1 MLQLQSAGYSYGEN
15 TVLQDISFTIQQG
28 EIVGILGP
36 SGSGKT
42 TLLKILSH
50 LAELETGSYRINDTW
65 ISKNGVLSAPNVV
78 SQAMSEVG
86 VVFQQFN
93 LFPHMTVL
101 ENVVLPLKLRKKLS
115 KETCRTEAIEMLKS
129 MDLQDKLESY
139 PHQLSGGQ
147 QQRVAIARALILKP
161 QILLIDEPTSSLD
174 AAMTQTVIEILRTLN
189 TKGLTL
195 ILITHDLIFAKAL
208 CQRVIEIGN
217 GRLTK
222 DCVADEYFPT
232 L

>member
-1 MLQLQSAGYSYGEN
+1 MLQIQNAGYAYGEN
-15 TVLQDISFTIQQG
+15 TVLQDISFTIDQG
-28 EIVGILGP
+28 EIIGILGP

-50 LAELETGSYRINDTW
+50 LVDLKTGSYRINDTW
-65 ISKNGVLSAPNVV
+65 ISKNGVLSVPKII

-101 ENVVLPLKLRKKLS
+101 ENVVLPLKLRKNLS
-115 KETCRTEAIEMLKS
+115 KEVCRREATEMLKS
-129 MDLQDKLESY
+129 MDLQDKLDSY

-174 AAMTQTVIEILRTLN
+174 AAMTQTVIDILQTLN
-189 TKGLTL
+189 KKGLTL

-208 CQRVIEIGN
+208 SHRVIEIGN

-222 DCVADEYFPT
+222 DCNADDYFSA